1 MLAKKIKWNYD
12 KNIHLIWNEEET
24 EGNSNKQK
32 EDQLKQ
38 ITRWEI

>member
-1 MLAKKIKWNYD
+1 MT
-12 KNIHLIWNEEET
+12 KNIQLIQNEEET
-24 EGNSNKQK
+24 EGNCDKQK